1 MNRFLAT
8 LNTFFLLLF
17 GQTIALAV
25 TEGFGGVHIDPFG
38 SRKALF
44 FVTLGVSVGGAILR
58 WSRFRER
65 TATPGAASR
74 PGATP
79 SPGAAPRPAAGPSP
93 TNDPPPLSQAAA
105 QMIAAAS
112 RQAIVFRQHF
122 PPRHDQDQRS
132 FFGGAPLAPRGF
144 VWPRS
149 HNPNSQGQPL
159 HFVVQVDC
167 AAVPA
172 AARLGALPSR
182 GVLYFFLDLSWE
194 IFEASVVHA
203 DAPAG
208 DWESVAPPT
217 DLGPAFGKHA
227 ASHWGWTQSLE
238 QCPVLLPK
246 WTFDPIVIEL
256 PERVREEDDE
266 DDAVYP
272 ALWPERATGE
282 RLLEA
287 QSDQARYDY
296 LTVRDVIDGKSV
308 RRPFDDFPHDWRA
321 LQICSAALVRQ
332 ADRQRRYP
340 DMSAFH
346 GMDSDARAALL
357 TEISAEAQS
366 WFDRA
371 AAQPAFDE
379 VPRTDRDAFWELIAR
394 HPSLT
399 RYMLVDALTKSVE
412 SSLSHSA
419 RAAARIPSEIADRIR
434 GRHAL
439 AVQTDSGIHANI
451 PDRMLAPPV
460 DVQGNQWERAQTHLL
475 LLELSSNDGLGHN
488 FGEGVFQFWITPEDL
503 VAGRFDKVELTADAY

>member
-1 MNRFLAT
+1 MNRFLAA
-8 LNTFFLLLF
+8 LNAFFLLLF

-25 TEGFGGVHIDPFG
+25 AEGFGGLHIDPFG

-44 FVTLGVSVGGAILR
+44 FVTLAVSVAGAILR
-58 WSRFRER
+58 WTRFRER
-65 TATPGAASR
+65 TAPAGSAPRTGAGSR
-74 PGATP
+74 PA
-79 SPGAAPRPAAGPSP
+79 AAPQPAAGPLPADSP
-93 TNDPPPLSQAAA
+93 LPLSEPAA
-105 QMIAAAS
+105 QMIAAAA

-122 PPRHDQDQRS
+122 PPRHEPAERS
-132 FFGGAPLAPRGF
+132 FFGGAPFAPRGF
-144 VWPRS
+144 AWPRS
-149 HNPNSQGQPL
+149 HNPKSQGQPL
-159 HFVVQVDC
+159 HFVLQVDC
-167 AAVPA
+167 AAVPE
-172 AARLGALPSR
+172 AARLDALPSR
-182 GVLYFFLDLSWE
+182 GVLYFFLDMSWE
-194 IFEASVVHA
+194 IFEAGVVHA

-208 DWESVAPPT
+208 DWESIAPPG

-238 QCPVLLPK
+238 QCPILLPK

-256 PERVREEDDE
+256 PERVLEEVDE
-266 DDAVYP
+266 GDGPYP
-272 ALWPERATGE
+272 ALWPGDAAAE

-287 QSDQARYDY
+287 QGDPVRYDY
-296 LTVRDVIDGKSV
+296 LTVRDVIDGTSV
-308 RRPFDDFPHDWRA
+308 RRPFAAFPHDWRA
-321 LQICSAALVRQ
+321 LQICSAELVRQ

-340 DMSAFH
+340 DMGTFRD
-346 GMDSDARAALL
+346 MDSGAKATLL

-379 VPRTDRDAFWELIAR
+379 VPAADRDAFWELIAR

-399 RYMLVDALTKSVE
+399 RYMLVDALTQSIE

-419 RAAARIPSEIADRIR
+419 RAAARVPSEIADRIR

-475 LLELSSNDGLGHN
+475 LLELSSNQGLGHN
-488 FGEGVFQFWITPEDL
+488 FGEGVFQFWITPEDFK
-503 VAGRFDKVELTADAY
+503 ASRFDKVEVTADAY